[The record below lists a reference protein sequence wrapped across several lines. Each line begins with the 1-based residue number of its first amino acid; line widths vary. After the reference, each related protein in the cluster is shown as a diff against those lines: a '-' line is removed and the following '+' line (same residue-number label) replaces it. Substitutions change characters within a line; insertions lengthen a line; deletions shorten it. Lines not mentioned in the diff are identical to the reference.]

1 MHRRLIASPRLKT
14 TISSPNGPKPLELRL
29 KELRSQNNSTI
40 SITIDRAQW
49 AIAQDIRYGLQDVAG
64 NNTVT

>member
-14 TISSPNGPKPLELRL
+14 TISSPNGPKPLEIEIKRM
-29 KELRSQNNSTI
+29 RSQNDSTI

-64 NNTVT
+64 NNAVT